1 LTHTHTHTLTQIH
14 TSMQPC
20 VQKHAQMARRCAYIN
35 THTYIQQN
43 IGPVLYWGP
52 MFAVSFCSCLCFC
65 CIYSCWCCFC
75 FVLWFLMRVIVVVD
89 MLSLSLSLLFFK
101 LPLMLMSWLSLLL
114 ENGTQ
119 AICIRV
125 VDIKDF
131 FQSSTLSPAQTFYG
145 GKT

>member
-1 LTHTHTHTLTQIH
+1 
-14 TSMQPC
+14 
-20 VQKHAQMARRCAYIN
+20 
-35 THTYIQQN
+35 
-43 IGPVLYWGP
+43 
-52 MFAVSFCSCLCFC
+52 
-65 CIYSCWCCFC
+65 
-75 FVLWFLMRVIVVVD
+75 MRVIVVVD

-131 FQSSTLSPAQTFYG
+131 FQPSTLSPAQTFYG